1 MPAVQAKSIVCP
13 NCGGPVQLRGFAN
26 TLSVVCPQCLSV
38 LDASTP
44 DVQILQKFQGKTQVK
59 PAIPLGTRGKFGGT
73 EYEAIGFQVRQ
84 VDSGDDSYSWAEYLL
99 FNPYKGFRYLT
110 EYNGHW
116 NFVQVETALP
126 EKLRARAKPAMRF
139 GGVTYLAFDSMI
151 ASTVY
156 VLGEFPWRVKRG
168 DSVACQDFIA
178 PPAMLSAESTDG
190 EITWSRAEYM
200 TGAQIWQA
208 FKLPGSPPPAHGIF
222 ANQPSTYGNSVASSW
237 GTWVWLNVV
246 LAALIF
252 FFMIFAPGRVAFSDH
267 YAFAQSI
274 ASLRGVK
281 NDSAFVTPAFQLDGR
296 DSNVELSIRTDLDN
310 NWAYFNFALINDK
323 TGQAFDF
330 GREVSYYHDSD
341 GSDGSRNNS
350 VIVPSVPSGEYY
362 LRVEPEMA
370 PGSPFMRYELEL
382 RRNVPNYTFFV
393 LTFLLLLI
401 PPAYVTFRR
410 GSFEAARWRESDYAP
425 KSSGDDD

>member
-44 DVQILQKFQGKTQVK
+44 EVQILQKFQGKTQVK
-59 PAIPLGTRGKFGGT
+59 PAIPLGARGKFGGT

-84 VDSGDDSYSWAEYLL
+84 VDTGDDSYSWAEYLL

-156 VLGEFPWRVKRG
+156 VLGEFPWRVKSG
-168 DSVACQDFIA
+168 DSVACQDFVA
-178 PPAMLSAESTDG
+178 PPAMLSAESTEG

-208 FKLPGSPPPAHGIF
+208 FRLSGSPPPASGVF
-222 ANQPSTYGNSVASSW
+222 ANQPS
-237 GTWVWLNVV
+237 
-246 LAALIF
+246 
-252 FFMIFAPGRVAFSDH
+252 P
-267 YAFAQSI
+267 
-274 ASLRGVK
+274 
-281 NDSAFVTPAFQLDGR
+281 
-296 DSNVELSIRTDLDN
+296 
-310 NWAYFNFALINDK
+310 
-323 TGQAFDF
+323 
-330 GREVSYYHDSD
+330 
-341 GSDGSRNNS
+341 
-350 VIVPSVPSGEYY
+350 
-362 LRVEPEMA
+362 
-370 PGSPFMRYELEL
+370 
-382 RRNVPNYTFFV
+382 
-393 LTFLLLLI
+393 
-401 PPAYVTFRR
+401 
-410 GSFEAARWRESDYAP
+410 
-425 KSSGDDD
+425 